1 MYTLNNID
9 GIVFDMD
16 GVIFD
21 TESVCMKCWLT
32 VGERYGLENV
42 EYYVRLCTGRNEIE
56 TERIVTEAYGDK
68 HDIKQLR
75 AEVNTEVRN
84 TLNKGVPLK
93 PGAREVLEWL
103 HESGVKV
110 GLASSTR
117 YDIIVSEMTE
127 VGLLHCF
134 DVIIGGDMIVKSKP
148 EPDIYLAACK
158 KLGIDPKNTL
168 AVEDSRNGILSASA
182 AGMIPILIPDLIEP
196 DEVMLNKAYV
206 KFDNL
211 MQFKDKMLNTGI

>member
-1 MYTLNNID
+1 MYTLDNID

-21 TESVCMKCWLT
+21 TEAVCMECWLK
-32 VGERYGLENV
+32 VGERHGLENV
-42 EYYVRLCTGRNEIE
+42 EYYVRLCTGRNDKD

-68 HDIKQLR
+68 HDIKKLR
-75 AEVNTEVRN
+75 AEVNDEVQA
-84 TLNKGVPLK
+84 TLRKGVPLK
-93 PGAREVLEWL
+93 EGAKEVLEWL
-103 HESGVKV
+103 HESGVKI

-117 YDIIVSEMTE
+117 YDVIVREMSE

-134 DVIIGGDMIVKSKP
+134 DAIIGGDMVEKSKP
-148 EPDIYLAACK
+148 EPDIYFIACK
-158 KLGIDPKNTL
+158 KLGFDPKNTF

-196 DEVMLNKAYV
+196 DEVMLEKAYV
-206 KFDNL
+206 KFDSL
-211 MQFKDKMLNTGI
+211 MEFKNKMLSTGL